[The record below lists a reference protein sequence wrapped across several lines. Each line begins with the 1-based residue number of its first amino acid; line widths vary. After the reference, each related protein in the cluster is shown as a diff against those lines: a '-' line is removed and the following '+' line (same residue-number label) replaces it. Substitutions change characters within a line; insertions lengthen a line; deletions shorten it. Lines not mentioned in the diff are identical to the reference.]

1 MCSLWG
7 YCLTK
12 SDLVC
17 CLVILC
23 VCVLSLRHSPMLAR
37 WKILFPWAVGVIS
50 TILGS
55 QSPKGQ
61 RQVQCLSED
70 KYWSIFNPLGYLAA
84 VYNKYRRFKS
94 MYQLFLIIYLLFS
107 YELHKKLR
115 WAFLCRRLM
124 VAKTV
129 CVWNFSRCWQL
140 LAVMLNTQTMT
151 AIVVTN
157 HSDRGWWTA
166 CWQAE

>member
-61 RQVQCLSED
+61 RQLQCLSED

-84 VYNKYRRFKS
+84 VYNKYRRFIS
-94 MYQLFLIIYLLFS
+94 MYQLFFYYFLTS
-107 YELHKKLR
+107 YTKSWGEHFF
-115 WAFLCRRLM
+115 AE
-124 VAKTV
+124 
-129 CVWNFSRCWQL
+129 
-140 LAVMLNTQTMT
+140 
-151 AIVVTN
+151 
-157 HSDRGWWTA
+157 DGWWQKLCVCETFHVVGS
-166 CWQAE
+166 CSQSCLTHRPWLP